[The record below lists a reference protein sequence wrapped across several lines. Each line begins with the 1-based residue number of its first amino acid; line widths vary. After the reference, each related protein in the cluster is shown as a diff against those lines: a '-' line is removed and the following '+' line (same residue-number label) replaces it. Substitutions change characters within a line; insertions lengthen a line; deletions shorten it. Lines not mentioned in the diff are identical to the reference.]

1 MSKNKGKKKV
11 KAEKEDEAEDWCFV
25 CKDGGKL
32 LLCDFKG
39 CGKAYHPVCVG
50 KKNSVLKSEGRWTCC
65 RHSCSVCGGPP
76 RFYCLCCPDA
86 VCRLCARSAEFVSV
100 KLKKGLCKTC
110 IEVALL
116 AENNAEF
123 NSQGVKMDFEDPDT
137 EEFMFKGYLEII
149 MEQEDLTFDDL
160 HRAALKK
167 ENYDSSS
174 DSDKIEDEDA
184 VVTISD
190 GDSDTDF
197 AVIDN
202 SLGKR
207 KKSEVREY
215 VGWGSKP
222 LINFLK
228 SVGIDATEK
237 LSKFQVDIIISKYIL
252 EKNLFREQGKK
263 KTVLCDEKLYS
274 LFQKKQVHKNK
285 IYDLLEAHFVDTLG
299 QSNSDENEND
309 SGSCSGNEDEHI
321 IAVCK
326 KQRTLSTDKVPI
338 EEKVDYAVQ
347 KNCYAS
353 IVAENI
359 KLVYL
364 RRSLVEELLMQ
375 SDNFEDKVVGSF
387 VRVKRIHG
395 NCSIRTSFQLL
406 QVTGIK
412 KTSNAKV
419 DRGILLEV
427 SCMPVDICIDMLN
440 DGDISEEECEDLRQ
454 RMKDGLLRKPTIVE
468 LEQKAKS
475 LHEDITKNWI
485 RRQLVSLQNKID
497 FAHEKGRRYM
507 LERFLDERE
516 MLKKSSEQQRLLLKL
531 PRVIAEEIEP
541 DPTARDSSEN
551 NCSNGSGKL
560 QCPAVNQADGGA

>member
-1 MSKNKGKKKV
+1 MNLWL
-11 KAEKEDEAEDWCFV
+11 D
-25 CKDGGKL
+25 
-32 LLCDFKG
+32 
-39 CGKAYHPVCVG
+39 P
-50 KKNSVLKSEGRWTCC
+50 
-65 RHSCSVCGGPP
+65 
-76 RFYCLCCPDA
+76 
-86 VCRLCARSAEFVSV
+86 
-100 KLKKGLCKTC
+100 
-110 IEVALL
+110 
-116 AENNAEF
+116 
-123 NSQGVKMDFEDPDT
+123 QVKMDFEDPDT

-252 EKNLFREQGKK
+252 EKNLFREEGKK

-387 VRVKRIHG
+387 VRVKRMHG

-406 QVTGIK
+406 QVTGNLSFVK
-412 KTSNAKV
+412 K
-419 DRGILLEV
+419 IHLF
-427 SCMPVDICIDMLN
+427 C
-440 DGDISEEECEDLRQ
+440 
-454 RMKDGLLRKPTIVE
+454 
-468 LEQKAKS
+468 
-475 LHEDITKNWI
+475 
-485 RRQLVSLQNKID
+485 
-497 FAHEKGRRYM
+497 
-507 LERFLDERE
+507 
-516 MLKKSSEQQRLLLKL
+516 
-531 PRVIAEEIEP
+531 
-541 DPTARDSSEN
+541 
-551 NCSNGSGKL
+551 
-560 QCPAVNQADGGA
+560 